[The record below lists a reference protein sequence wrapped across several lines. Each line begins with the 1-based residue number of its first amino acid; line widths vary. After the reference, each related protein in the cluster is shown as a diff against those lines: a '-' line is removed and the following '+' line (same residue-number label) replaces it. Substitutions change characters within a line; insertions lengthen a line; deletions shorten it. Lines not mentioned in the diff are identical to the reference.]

1 MAQKD
6 PINGETVSR
15 RHLTT
20 YQEYLVQKN
29 ITDDLPPAERIKK
42 VADLCRVFAAGAQHL
57 SDNLQPGEIEKR
69 VTYHEGVPCSIDAMQ
84 LMLEEDAHVVSLIG
98 SCVKDMARFKE
109 SKMNGA
115 SVEFQACS
123 EIYLEQKERLKAGR
137 KALAGLLHPEKTA
150 NSGFDLRMVS

>member
-1 MAQKD
+1 
-6 PINGETVSR
+6 
-15 RHLTT
+15 
-20 YQEYLVQKN
+20 
-29 ITDDLPPAERIKK
+29 
-42 VADLCRVFAAGAQHL
+42 
-57 SDNLQPGEIEKR
+57 
-69 VTYHEGVPCSIDAMQ
+69 
-84 LMLEEDAHVVSLIG
+84 
-98 SCVKDMARFKE
+98 MARFKE